1 MRFYYGECMSN
12 IGRGLKRNSRKGFTL
27 VELLV
32 VLVILAI
39 LAAAIIPSMMGFID
53 RAKQES
59 VAAEQRSVLLAA
71 QVELNEL
78 YGKNDMRLTGTESLL
93 VGGMKNSCLDVLNSI
108 QATADLPGK
117 ITEIIYTRNTGGK
130 DDGHYVVTEARYTAK
145 DGRAYVYTYDAESRS
160 GAWTADH

>member
-1 MRFYYGECMSN
+1 MSN

-78 YGKNDMRLTGTESLL
+78 YGKGSIHLTDTEQLVTDDSGKRGELL
-93 VGGMKNSCLDVLNSI
+93 ESI
-108 QATADLPGK
+108 QKTANVPGRVTK
-117 ITEIIYTRNTGGK
+117 VVYTKNAVEGK
-130 DDGHYVVTEARYTAK
+130 NDGHWTVTEARYTAK
-145 DGRAYVYTYDAESRS
+145 DGRAYTYTYDAESRS

>member
-1 MRFYYGECMSN
+1 MAK
-12 IGRGLKRNSRKGFTL
+12 GLKRNSRKGFTL

-78 YGKNDMRLTGTESLL
+78 YGKGSIHLTGTDQLVTDDWDKRGELL
-93 VGGMKNSCLDVLNSI
+93 KSI
-108 QATADLPGK
+108 QKTADVPGRVTK
-117 ITEIIYTRNTGGK
+117 VVYTKNAVEGK
-130 DDGHYVVTEARYTAK
+130 NDGHWTGTEARYTAK
-145 DGRAYVYTYDAESRS
+145 DGRAYVYTYDADSRS